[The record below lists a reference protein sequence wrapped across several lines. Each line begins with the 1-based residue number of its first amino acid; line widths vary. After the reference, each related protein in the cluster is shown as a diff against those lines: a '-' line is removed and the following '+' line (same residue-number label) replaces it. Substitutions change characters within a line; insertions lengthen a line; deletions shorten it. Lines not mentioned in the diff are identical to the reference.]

1 MMKRREFLKTSAAA
15 AGTAAFVAPQF
26 SIGKSGPSAN
36 SKLNIAMVG
45 NGGIAGMAYGGVR
58 SENVV
63 AVCDIDENRLKR
75 GGGKTFTD
83 YRKMYDKMGKGIDA
97 VCVNAPDHT
106 HFGATIEAMRRGYHV
121 CTQKPL
127 THDLWQARTLLK
139 AARKY
144 PKLITNMGNQG
155 HTYNG
160 IRDMAELYQH
170 GLLGDVTEVH
180 CGFPGPSL
188 GSHYFAKAP
197 KSLPY
202 PTQKTPDH
210 IKWDLWVGPAPK
222 TSYNPAYHP
231 LKWRS
236 FWDYGTGML
245 GDWFCHIGDGPVWV
259 LDLYDAISCE
269 RIEINENIKGVIPNS
284 CVVKWEFAKRGDK
297 KPCTM
302 YWYDGIKNGG
312 TPIKK
317 PKDWSYGGKWDKG
330 SFFFGSKNN
339 AYLDE
344 RSNNPRISDKT
355 AMLEYKE
362 LKKAGKIP
370 QKYDRVKG
378 GSPHA
383 EWVRAIKGGPKP
395 GSSFE
400 YSARLTETCLLG
412 VLAERFGGKIEWDAK
427 NCKVTNRKELNEF
440 VKEPVRNGWEDYG
453 VDLWT

>member
-1 MMKRREFLKTSAAA
+1 MKRRDFLKKSAAVG
-15 AGTAAFVAPQF
+15 AGVFVAPSF
-26 SIGKSGPSAN
+26 SIGKEGPSAN
-36 SKLNIAMVG
+36 STINIAMVG

-58 SENVV
+58 GENIV
-63 AVCDIDENRLKR
+63 AVCDIDEKALARSRDAK
-75 GGGKTFTD
+75 KFTD
-83 YRKMYDKMGKGIDA
+83 YRQMYDKMGKEIDG
-97 VCVNAPDHT
+97 VCINAPDHT
-106 HFGATIEAMRRGYHV
+106 HFGATIEAMRRGIHV

-127 THDLWQARTLLK
+127 THNLWQARTLLK

-144 PKLITNMGNQG
+144 PKVITNMGNQG

-180 CGFPGPSL
+180 CGFSGPNF
-188 GSHYFAKAP
+188 GSRYFAKVP

-202 PTQKTPDH
+202 PPQATPKH
-210 IKWDLWVGPAPK
+210 INWDLWLGPAPK
-222 TSYNPAYHP
+222 ASYNPEYHP

-245 GDWFCHIGDGPVWV
+245 GDWFCHIGDGPVWI
-259 LDLYDAISCE
+259 LDLYDAVSCE
-269 RIEINENIKGVIPNS
+269 RIECNENIKGVIPNS
-284 CVVKWEFAKRGDK
+284 CIVKWEFAQRGDK

-302 YWYDGIKNGG
+302 YWYDGMKNGG
-312 TPIKK
+312 TPMKA
-317 PKDWSYGGKWDKG
+317 PKDWSYGGARQQG
-330 SFFFGSKNN
+330 SYWYGSKQN

-344 RSNNPRISDKT
+344 RSNNPRLSDKN
-355 AMLEYKE
+355 AMLEYKA
-362 LKKAGKIP
+362 LKKEKKIP
-370 QKYDRVKG
+370 EKYPRVQG

-395 GSSFE
+395 GASFE

-412 VLAERFGGKIEWDAK
+412 VLAERFGGKVEWDAK
-427 NCKVTNRKELNEF
+427 GLKVTNRKELNAF

-453 VDLWT
+453 ADLWT